1 MIILDSLL
9 IGGIRFVLDKVAAA
23 VDEEMNDE
31 GSLREELLAAQMRVE
46 LGEMD
51 DAEFA
56 KLERDILARLREI
69 REAQRGEESGA
80 VSLGGGFE
88 VDVTYGGDTDE
99 HGPARTDK
107 D

>member
-31 GSLREELLAAQMRVE
+31 GSLRDELLAAQMRVE

-51 DAEFA
+51 DAAFTE
-56 KLERDILARLREI
+56 LERDILARLREI
-69 REAQRGEESGA
+69 RGAESGA
-80 VSLGGGFE
+80 VSLGSGFE

-99 HGPARTDK
+99 HGPPRTDTE
-107 D
+107 

>member
-9 IGGIRFVLDKVAAA
+9 IGGLKFVFDKIATA

-51 DAEFA
+51 P
-56 KLERDILARLREI
+56 
-69 REAQRGEESGA
+69 EAVATPSIFVDRVVVVGA
-80 VSLGGGFE
+80 
-88 VDVTYGGDTDE
+88 
-99 HGPARTDK
+99 HA
-107 D
+107 

>member
-9 IGGIRFVLDKVAAA
+9 IGGLKFVFDKIATA

-51 DAEFA
+51 EEEFA
-56 KLERDILARLREI
+56 ELESRILGRLREI
-69 REAQRGEESGA
+69 RDAQRGESSGA

-88 VDVTYGGDTDE
+88 VDVTFGGDE
-99 HGPARTDK
+99 ES
-107 D
+107 